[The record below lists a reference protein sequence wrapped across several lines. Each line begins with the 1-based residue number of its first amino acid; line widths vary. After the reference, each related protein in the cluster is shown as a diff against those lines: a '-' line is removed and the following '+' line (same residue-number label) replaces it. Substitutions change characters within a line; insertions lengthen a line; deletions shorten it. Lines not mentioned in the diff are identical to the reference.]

1 MLINYFKIAWRNIT
15 RHKIYTGI
23 NILGLAFGTCACIV
37 IYLVTMYD
45 FSFDKFHPDKQRIY
59 RIVGEAQNSDG
70 SKEFLNS
77 LIKEVAGF
85 QNQVP
90 GFEAKAGF
98 YTYSAG
104 VSIPDGKKPLKKF
117 DNRIPGSYSSSTI
130 ITWPGYFDIFKYRW
144 LAGNAAS
151 LNEPFK
157 VVLSE
162 NRARKYFGNIP
173 LNKMIGKTVIY
184 DDSLQT
190 TVSGIVK
197 DWTENTDFGYT
208 DFVSIATATHSFL
221 KGFVPTE
228 DWSSLQPHSSMA
240 FVKLEKGTT
249 AETINQRFETF
260 IEKKVKF
267 KDAGL
272 KIRMWLQPLNEIHF
286 TNDFHRGDDGD
297 DFRKPYLPTLYTLI
311 GVALF
316 ILIIAVVNFINLSTA
331 QSIQRAKE
339 IAVRKVLGSNRR
351 NIMLQFLTETF
362 VLTLFSVILAVLLVK
377 PILYFFKD
385 YIPEGVAFHLL
396 NFSTLLFLSVITLL
410 TSLLAGF
417 YPARILSSYLP
428 ALSLK
433 GNILQR
439 GIEKVGLRKALIV
452 FQFTVSLIFII
463 ASIVIGRQMNFMKKV
478 DKGFNTD
485 AIITINKWGDR
496 KGQLKVFAQNIK
508 QIKGIDKLELQ
519 GNAPMGFAQMS
530 STYKYQGEDEIKI
543 QAIIETGDENYI
555 PFYQMKII
563 AGRNLLHSD
572 SLKELLVN
580 ETLAKKIGFE
590 NPQDAV
596 GKLLVESGRQGDKAY
611 PIVGVIADFHQGSF
625 HDAIQPAI
633 IANIP
638 EFKHSVA
645 IKLTASE
652 KNTSEV
658 KTILSQMETQWKKVF
673 PENPFEY
680 SFLNESITW
689 LYGQEEK
696 TSWLV
701 NVAMGITIFIS
712 CMGLFG
718 LAMFTAEKRTKEVG
732 IRKVLGASVANI
744 TSMLSKDF
752 VVLVLIAILI
762 ASPVAWYCM
771 NEWLQDFAYR
781 VTISWSV
788 FVIAGLIA
796 ILIALITVS
805 AHAIKAAMANPVKSL
820 RNE

>member
-1 MLINYFKIAWRNIT
+1 MLRNYFKIGWRNIT

-23 NILGLAFGTCACIV
+23 NMLGLAFGICACIV

-45 FSFDKFHPDKQRIY
+45 FSFEKFHPDKERIY
-59 RIVGEAQNSDG
+59 RIVGEIQTSDG
-70 SKEFLNS
+70 STEFLNS
-77 LIKEVAGF
+77 VVNNVAGF
-85 QNQVP
+85 QSQIP

-98 YTYSAG
+98 YNYGVG
-104 VSIPDGKKPLKKF
+104 VSIPDGKNPLKKF

-130 ITWPGYFDIFKYRW
+130 ITWPEYFDIFKYHW
-144 LAGNAAS
+144 LAGS
-151 LNEPFK
+151 PTTLNEPFK

-162 NRARKYFGNIP
+162 NRARKYFGDIP

-184 DDSLQT
+184 DDSLRT
-190 TVSGIVK
+190 TVSGIVQ

-208 DFVSIATATHSFL
+208 DFISISTAANSFL
-221 KGFVPTE
+221 KARIPST
-228 DWSSLQPHSSMA
+228 DWSSLQPHASMA

-249 AETINQRFETF
+249 AETINERFETF
-260 IEKKVKF
+260 IKKNVKF
-267 KDAGL
+267 KDLGL
-272 KIRMWLQPLNEIHF
+272 KIRMWLQPLNDIHF
-286 TNDFHRGDDGD
+286 TKDFHRGDDGD

-351 NIMLQFLTETF
+351 NIMFQFLIETF
-362 VLTLFSVILAVLLVK
+362 VLTFFSVIIAVLLVK

-396 NFSTLLFLSVITLL
+396 NFSMLLFLLVITMF

-433 GNILQR
+433 GNFLQR
-439 GIEKVGLRKALIV
+439 GIEKIGLRKALIV

-463 ASIVIGRQMNFMKKV
+463 ASIIIGRQINFMHDA
-478 DKGFNTD
+478 DKGFNSN

-496 KGQLKVFAQNIK
+496 KGLLKVFAQNIK
-508 QIKGIDKLELQ
+508 HIKGIDKSELQ
-519 GNAPMGFAQMS
+519 GNAPMGFAQMTS
-530 STYKYQGEDEIKI
+530 MYKYKGEGETRI
-543 QAIIETGDENYI
+543 QALIETGDEEYI

-563 AGRNLLHSD
+563 AGRNLLYSD
-572 SLKELLVN
+572 SLKELVVN
-580 ETLAKKIGFE
+580 ETLAKRIGFE

-596 GKLLVESGRQGDKAY
+596 GKLLIESGPNGDKTY
-611 PIVGVIADFHQGSF
+611 PIVGVVADFHQGSF

-633 IANIP
+633 IANMP
-638 EFKHSVA
+638 QWKHSVA

-652 KNTSEV
+652 KNASDV
-658 KTILSQMETQWKKVF
+658 KAILSQMETQWKKVF

-680 SFLNESITW
+680 NFLNESITW

-701 NVAMGITIFIS
+701 NIAMGITIFIS

-732 IRKVLGASVANI
+732 IRKVLGASVADI

-752 VVLVLIAILI
+752 VVLVLVAILI
-762 ASPVAWYCM
+762 ASPVAWYFM
-771 NEWLQDFAYR
+771 NQWLQDFAYR
-781 VTISWSV
+781 ITISWSV

-805 AHAIKAAMANPVKSL
+805 THAIKVATSNPVKSL
-820 RNE
+820 RTE